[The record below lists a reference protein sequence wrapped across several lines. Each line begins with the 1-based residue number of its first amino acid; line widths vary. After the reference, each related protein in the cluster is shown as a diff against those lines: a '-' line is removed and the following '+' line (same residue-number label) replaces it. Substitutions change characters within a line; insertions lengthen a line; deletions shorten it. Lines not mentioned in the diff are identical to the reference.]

1 MEEFK
6 KKIKFRFQLCTMYTC
21 SGTMLYFLLQRLT
34 ENVPDFSKGMLTGL
48 LVGGDL
54 LAVFYMIRCCVLL
67 RDEKKLKE
75 AYIKFTDERNKE
87 ISKETMR
94 TASVISLMCT
104 GLAIIIT
111 GFFSK
116 TVSITL
122 FIDMTAGALITLLVN
137 LYYNKK
143 M

>member
-1 MEEFK
+1 
-6 KKIKFRFQLCTMYTC
+6 
-21 SGTMLYFLLQRLT
+21 
-34 ENVPDFSKGMLTGL
+34 
-48 LVGGDL
+48 
-54 LAVFYMIRCCVLL
+54 
-67 RDEKKLKE
+67 
-75 AYIKFTDERNKE
+75 
-87 ISKETMR
+87 MR

-122 FIDMTAGALITLLVN
+122 FIDMTAGVLITVLVN